1 MSNDDKSV
9 SDEISDFHNKVK
21 NITTAQFSAY
31 LKHVGA
37 NHNCLSCGKAELIAV
52 QDWHWDKFNSKEGKT
67 DLNNIEKYTVLR
79 LYKVDAPHSNEQ
91 WNMTKENLMDYEF
104 RVICKHCGFVTSYLA
119 WLVFYWLKNNEVDQ

>member
-9 SDEISDFHNKVK
+9 SDEVSDFHNKVK

-52 QDWHWDKFNSKEGKT
+52 QDWHW
-67 DLNNIEKYTVLR
+67 
-79 LYKVDAPHSNEQ
+79 
-91 WNMTKENLMDYEF
+91 
-104 RVICKHCGFVTSYLA
+104 
-119 WLVFYWLKNNEVDQ
+119 

>member
-9 SDEISDFHNKVK
+9 SDEVSDFHNKVK

-52 QDWHWDKFNSKEGKT
+52 QDWHWDKMCIR
-67 DLNNIEKYTVLR
+67 DRI
-79 LYKVDAPHSNEQ
+79 
-91 WNMTKENLMDYEF
+91 
-104 RVICKHCGFVTSYLA
+104 YLFQVNFIF
-119 WLVFYWLKNNEVDQ
+119 LT